1 MEETKKCPYCGE
13 EIKAEAI
20 KCRYCGEFLNKD
32 EEKVVQQAPKT
43 PEVTEQKPVKL
54 ADDVTPVVE
63 PKKKSNALKW
73 IAGVIALA
81 ILAGA
86 AIWGYNSYQ
95 AKRFAEIEKEQN
107 ILADSIRYG
116 NITDA
121 QFKLIEKLAK
131 EGNAA
136 AQCNLG
142 RCYEHGKGV
151 EKDSIK
157 AVEWYQKSA
166 DQGYSQ
172 GQNSLGLCYLSG
184 EGVKKDVDKGIELLT
199 LAANQGYARAL
210 NNLARAYILGEGVKK
225 DVLKAEELLKKS
237 VEQNDTI
244 GLVYLADLY
253 LNDSTILNEAKA
265 TQLLEQAA
273 DLGCAEA
280 MNALAYCYS
289 EGKGVAKD
297 MDKAIKLYEQSAEK
311 GNAYSMYSLSFLY
324 SNGDGVAKDK
334 KKAFEYCKRAAEM
347 GLAGAQCNLG
357 VYYERA
363 KDYSKMIYWYK
374 KSAEGGNAMGQYDL
388 GLCYQYGRGVKRD
401 RDTARYWF
409 QKAADQ
415 GIEDAKERLKKI

>member
-32 EEKVVQQAPKT
+32 EGKDAPQVPVT
-43 PEVTEQKPVKL
+43 PEVNEQKTVKL
-54 ADDVTPVVE
+54 ADGEVTVAK

-73 IAGVIALA
+73 IVAAIALA

-86 AIWGYNSYQ
+86 VIWGYNSYQ

-142 RCYEHGKGV
+142 RCYSEGKGV

-166 DQGYSQ
+166 DQGYAQ
-172 GQNSLGLCYLSG
+172 GQNSLGLCYLNG
-184 EGVKKDVDKGIELLT
+184 DGVKKDVDKGIELIT
-199 LAANQGYARAL
+199 LAANQGYSRAL
-210 NNLARAYILGEGVKK
+210 NNLARAYILGEGVKN

-244 GLVYLADLY
+244 GLVMLGRLY
-253 LNDSTILNEAKA
+253 LSDSTVLNEAKA
-265 TQLLEQAA
+265 TQLLEQAVR
-273 DLGCAEA
+273 LTLEA
-280 MNALAYCYS
+280 LMLWTFLDFATKK
-289 EGKGVAKD
+289 EGVSLKIL
-297 MDKAIKLYEQSAEK
+297 IKP
-311 GNAYSMYSLSFLY
+311 
-324 SNGDGVAKDK
+324 
-334 KKAFEYCKRAAEM
+334 
-347 GLAGAQCNLG
+347 
-357 VYYERA
+357 
-363 KDYSKMIYWYK
+363 
-374 KSAEGGNAMGQYDL
+374 
-388 GLCYQYGRGVKRD
+388 
-401 RDTARYWF
+401 
-409 QKAADQ
+409 
-415 GIEDAKERLKKI
+415 